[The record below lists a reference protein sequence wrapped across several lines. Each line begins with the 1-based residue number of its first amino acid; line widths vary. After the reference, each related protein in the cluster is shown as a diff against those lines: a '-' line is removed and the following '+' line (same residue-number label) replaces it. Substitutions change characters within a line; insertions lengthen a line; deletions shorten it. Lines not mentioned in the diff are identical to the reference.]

1 MFSPLVI
8 IRNFHVV
15 GVSIVPHKTDTP
27 LIVDAYTVLP
37 RAITL
42 ELMKSITRRHFQVH
56 QTFGGVQHQE
66 LSPRRLPDV
75 HELADVLIVEKPLGV
90 GALEGPYH
98 LRRI

>member
-8 IRNFHVV
+8 IRNFHVE
-15 GVSIVPHKTDTP
+15 GVSIAPHKTDTP

-37 RAITL
+37 RAIMC
-42 ELMKSITRRHFQVH
+42 ELMKPITQRHFQIH

-66 LSPRRLPDV
+66 LPPCRLPDV

-98 LRRI
+98 PFRI